1 MAITVFHSENMLRPT
16 LDEEGNRVT
25 DANGHPVME
34 DRDGNPPVYHHV
46 ADVDLDDEDYARV
59 YELTN
64 SIDWPW
70 WENKAVTANFDSPA
84 FFEVEAHPG
93 VKGTRSTSVGD
104 LIMLSDG
111 RWLRC
116 ASIGWVEVSTV
127 PPSVFA

>member
-1 MAITVFHSENMLRPT
+1 MAISVFHAENFVYPVLNEKGDPV
-16 LDEEGNRVT
+16 L
-25 DANGHPVME
+25 DANGTALVE
-34 DRDGNPPVYHHV
+34 DRYGNAPVYRHV
-46 ADVDLDDEDYARV
+46 AEVDLDDEDYARV

-70 WENKAVTANFDSPA
+70 WENEGVAANFDSPA
-84 FFEVEAHPG
+84 FFEVEG
-93 VKGTRSTSVGD
+93 REGKGTRSTSVGD

-116 ASIGWVEVSTV
+116 ASVGWVEVSTV